1 MPIFLLEH
9 GGMGKLGIYQ
19 QSHKK
24 SSIETDSD
32 CGFPV
37 A

>member
-1 MPIFLLEH
+1 MPVFLLE
-9 GGMGKLGIYQ
+9 KLGIYQ
-19 QSHKK
+19 QPHKEL
-24 SSIETDSD
+24 SIETDSD